1 MESCANIF
9 LFHKTV
15 VNICFIV
22 ISSNELDTI
31 AMITDSFEIDSI
43 AMYFRTRYQR
53 QSQAKVDDD
62 EREKSSKNK
71 LKILNDAL

>member
-1 MESCANIF
+1 
-9 LFHKTV
+9 
-15 VNICFIV
+15 
-22 ISSNELDTI
+22 
-31 AMITDSFEIDSI
+31 MITDSFETDSI